1 MAVHVTDGRER
12 AGRLYKGVVGVG
24 HKAAAALAVVP
35 LEVRARRAVLS
46 ELETLDPEVDDHRM
60 TQIVLGSIFSDAFF
74 HQALF
79 TVAYW
84 RQVAV
89 ESIAPIIARGGRGDT
104 LRENRKRID
113 DTLLFFGFIYRD
125 GLTEPGTRTIDRLSE
140 IHKSFPE
147 ISMDDYRYTIATLC
161 FEPVRIPEILGVR
174 GLTAREQRALFLF
187 WTRVGA
193 RWGVQI
199 PEGQA
204 EFRAWFHDY
213 ERRSYKRTQDAVDVA
228 LAMEK
233 AFLDRWAPGP
243 LRPIGQQVLRAFS
256 DQPLLDAVGMPP
268 AHPAMK
274 KVVALAVDAYLRG
287 RRTVPGPRTDMLCAP
302 WAKHEYGA
310 VPAPSE
316 VGPAWAAGIQAPAA
330 EPEVEPAAEPEV
342 EPEVEQVDETRQAP
356 SARPSRRKVH

>member
-1 MAVHVTDGRER
+1 MAVDATDERLHTGRVY
-12 AGRLYKGVVGVG
+12 AGRVYKGIVAGGRKVAGE
-24 HKAAAALAVVP
+24 LAVLP
-35 LEVRARRAVLS
+35 LEIRARRAVLT
-46 ELETLDPEVDDHRM
+46 ELETLDPEIDDHRI
-60 TQIVLGSIFSDAFF
+60 TQIVLGSMFSDAFF

-89 ESIAPIIARGGRGDT
+89 ASIAPVIARRGVGDT
-104 LRENRKRID
+104 LSNTRKRTD

-125 GLTEPGTRTIDRLSE
+125 GYAAEPGTATIDRLSE
-140 IHKSFPE
+140 IHKTFPE
-147 ISMDDYRYTIATLC
+147 ITMDDYRYTIATLC

-174 GLTAREQRALFLF
+174 GLTAKEQRALFLF
-187 WTRVGA
+187 WTRVA
-193 RWGVQI
+193 ERWGVRI

-213 ERRSYKRTQDAVDVA
+213 ERRSYRRSQDAVDVA

-243 LRPIGQQVLRAFS
+243 LRPVGQQVLRAFS
-256 DQPLLDAVGMPP
+256 DAPLLDAVDMPP
-268 AHPAMK
+268 ANPAMK
-274 KVVALAVDAYLRG
+274 KLVALAVDGYLRG
-287 RRTVPGPRTDMLCAP
+287 RRIVPGPRTDMLCAP

-316 VGPAWAAGIQAPAA
+316 VGPAWAAGIQAPAPGSE
-330 EPEVEPAAEPEV
+330 EPVPQ
-342 EPEVEQVDETRQAP
+342 VEQSQAAA
-356 SARPSRRKVH
+356 SFRPSRRKVG